1 MCVYRASREGSS
13 RNLGRTQ
20 AVRLSKLWETTMKK
34 FALGAT
40 LALAL
45 TSATVAQ
52 ASNIVETA
60 QEAGSFKK
68 NSNELKNIMRKR
80 AIKLYIIFGCIGLAL
95 LLYILVPLFS

>member
-1 MCVYRASREGSS
+1 MQQNVKNLIDGQANLDQLEGQSHD
-13 RNLGRTQ
+13 L
-20 AVRLSKLWETTMKK
+20 L
-34 FALGAT
+34 
-40 LALAL
+40 
-45 TSATVAQ
+45 
-52 ASNIVETA
+52 